1 MSSPRSCRVSVLVAA
16 LLATPIVAQRL
27 VTIESNVLQTIDLVT
42 GARTP
47 ALALVG
53 SLGTAAG
60 LAYDA
65 TTNVLL
71 RVSAATATLHAIDLA
86 TGVSVLVGPFGDPA
100 LVMHGCELDSSTG
113 QLYGCS
119 SHDGGFYAIDRT
131 TGAATLLGLS
141 GLGGI
146 TNLGY
151 DSRSDTLYATNTFT
165 DSLYVVDRATGA
177 MTLVGPLQFSASPQ
191 GLAFDASTGVLY
203 MVDHINDQL
212 HAIDPA
218 TGTAHVVGST
228 GVGNLLGLAFVPG
241 GTGGIVRQLHGCGNA
256 TIFAHGRPGLGGAVT
271 VHLGDT
277 TGVPFVGFG
286 VVPMAVPFCGCT
298 IGHEWSLAFA
308 GATSNVAIPMGA
320 GLLGF
325 QVAMQ
330 GLDLFGAGGCAD
342 PALGLTDTLL
352 LTIG

>member
-1 MSSPRSCRVSVLVAA
+1 MPIQPSRRVAVFVAA
-16 LLATPIVAQRL
+16 LLATPLAAQRL
-27 VTIESNVLQTIDLVT
+27 VTIDANVLQTIDAST
-42 GARTP
+42 GQRTP
-47 ALALVG
+47 SLVLVG
-53 SLGTAAG
+53 STGSAAG

-65 TTNVLL
+65 AAGVLFG
-71 RVSAATATLHAIDLA
+71 VSTSTATLHAIDLA

-151 DSRSDTLYATNTFT
+151 DSRSDTLYATNTAT

-177 MTLVGPLQFSASPQ
+177 MTLVGPLQFSVSPQ

-203 MVDHINDQL
+203 MVDHLNDQL

-241 GTGGIVRQLHGCGNA
+241 GSGSIVRQPHGCGNA
-256 TIFAHGRPGLGGAVT
+256 TLFAHGRTGPGGTVT
-271 VHLGDT
+271 VHLGAT

-286 VVPMAVPFCGCT
+286 VVPTAVPFCGCT
-298 IGHEWSLAFA
+298 IGHEWALAFA

-330 GLDLFGAGGCAD
+330 GLDLFGAGGCTD